1 MTQTILAIAG
11 KPGLY
16 LLVSRGNKMLIV
28 ESIDAE
34 KKRRSV
40 GARDRVTSLNDIAIY
55 TDAEDVP
62 LMQVFAAVKD
72 KEGGA
77 VASIDH
83 KNASKE
89 ELFAYMAEVLPNFDR
104 DRVYPTDVKKLIY
117 WYNILVTNG
126 LADFSEEATDSSEP
140 QAE

>member
-83 KNASKE
+83 KKASKE

-117 WYNILVTNG
+117 WYNILVSNG
-126 LADFSEEATDSSEP
+126 LADFSEEAADSSEP